1 MVPKLSFTCEPSARK
16 SWAAKDS
23 TFVRRFDSFFYV
35 YDKQLHFTWISQVF
49 SKHWNTELL
58 SPETV
63 SCLSS
68 THKHMNPVCRQ
79 STAPLPLQVFAIFS
93 IAFLC
98 LIGFNSCVVN
108 SSVLFCAGSGRKR
121 SPAGLNVDSLNLAA
135 DFFLQFSRCTSA
147 LHIKAFPSWLLHC
160 CGQFIRACTQKVLD
174 YESS

>member
-1 MVPKLSFTCEPSARK
+1 MTNSCTLHGYPRFFQNTGTLNFCRQKLSRVCHQLINIWTLC
-16 SWAAKDS
+16 
-23 TFVRRFDSFFYV
+23 V
-35 YDKQLHFTWISQVF
+35 YSPLLHCHF
-49 SKHWNTELL
+49 
-58 SPETV
+58 
-63 SCLSS
+63 
-68 THKHMNPVCRQ
+68 
-79 STAPLPLQVFAIFS
+79 QVFAIFS

-160 CGQFIRACTQKVLD
+160 CGQFIRACTQKYWIMNHPKWQENKSFADELCTVFTRAVLLLCG
-174 YESS
+174 YIEAISH